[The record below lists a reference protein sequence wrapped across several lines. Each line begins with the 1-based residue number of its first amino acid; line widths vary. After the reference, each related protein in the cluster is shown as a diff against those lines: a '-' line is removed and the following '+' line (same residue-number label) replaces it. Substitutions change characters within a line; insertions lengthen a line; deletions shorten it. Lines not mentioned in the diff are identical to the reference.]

1 MSILESL
8 KEALLFLRRDGIFIK
23 ASMPSEDHLI
33 IDSST
38 YITDNDDGKDADCL
52 CVHEDDL
59 GLGGSCICEDI
70 TTGEWPQDSA
80 EIKLGC
86 VACPMCSRLAKPWR
100 LQKRSYS
107 LTMKVHETSVSLLN
121 TQPNETLKPMP
132 PEMAEKI
139 IGLCNAMFPE
149 VIYIYSS

>member
-8 KEALLFLRRDGIFIK
+8 QESLLFLRRDGLFIK
-23 ASMPSEDHLI
+23 ASMPSEDQMLI
-33 IDSST
+33 ETTT
-38 YITDNDDGKDADCL
+38 YITDHDDGKDVDCL
-52 CVHEDDL
+52 CVHEDEL
-59 GLGGSCICEDI
+59 GLGGSCVCEDI
-70 TTGEWPQDSA
+70 TTGEWPQDGV

-107 LTMKVHETSVSLLN
+107 LIVKVHETSVSLLN
-121 TQPNETLKPMP
+121 TQPNQALKPMP
-132 PEMAEKI
+132 AEMAERI

-149 VIYIYSS
+149 VSYGS